1 MAIATQPKRT
11 THHKKRAGNHRPQ
24 NKSYLKTYW
33 PYIPMLMIVATGF
46 LINSLWSSG
55 AVLGSTTNLT
65 PSYLLEITIQ
75 YGSSVSKPALS
86 LDSQLSA
93 AAQSK
98 ADDMVNKDYW
108 AHDSPEG
115 KTPWT
120 FISASGY
127 PYKTAGE
134 NLAYGFKDASGV
146 VSGWMNSPEH
156 RENILNSDYQD
167 VGFGIASSPNY
178 QGKGPQTIVVAE
190 YGTPVDSAA
199 NITFN
204 VPATAQNTPIK
215 EVKGDST
222 EISAQPVSRLA
233 LITGN
238 DASMGALILSA
249 LAGAALTLF
258 LVRHG
263 KRFHKLI
270 VKGEAFVVHHP
281 LLDIAAV
288 FVFTAGFVLTRTIGI
303 IG

>member
-1 MAIATQPKRT
+1 MAIATKPKRT
-11 THHKKRAGNHRPQ
+11 THHKKRAGNHRAQ

-33 PYIPMLMIVATGF
+33 PYIPMLMIVSAGI
-46 LINSLWSSG
+46 LLNSLWSSG
-55 AVLGSTTNLT
+55 AVLGSTSNLS
-65 PSYLLEITIQ
+65 PSYLLEKTNENRT
-75 YGSSVSKPALS
+75 SVSKTALS
-86 LDSQLSA
+86 LDSQLNA

-98 ADDMVNKDYW
+98 AEDMVNKDYW
-108 AHDSPEG
+108 AHDSPDG

-120 FISASGY
+120 FITASGY

-146 VSGWMNSPEH
+146 ISGWMNSPQH
-156 RENILNSDYQD
+156 RDNILNPDYKD
-167 VGFGIASSPNY
+167 VGFGIASSPNF

-190 YGTPVDSAA
+190 YGSPVDSAS

-204 VPATAQNTPIK
+204 VPSTTQNTP
-215 EVKGDST
+215 VNQVQGDT
-222 EISAQPVSRLA
+222 TKLSAQPVSRIAMLTGGDAAWSA
-233 LITGN
+233 LV
-238 DASMGALILSA
+238 LSA
-249 LAGAALTLF
+249 IAGAALTLF

-263 KRFHKLI
+263 KRFHRFI

>member
-11 THHKKRAGNHRPQ
+11 SHHKKRAGNHRPQ
-24 NKSYLKTYW
+24 SKSYLKTYW
-33 PYIPMLMIVATGF
+33 PYIPMLMIIGAGV

-65 PSYLLEITIQ
+65 PTYLLEKTNQ
-75 YGSSVSKPALS
+75 NRSSESKPALA
-86 LDSQLSA
+86 LDSQLTK
-93 AAQSK
+93 AAQAK
-98 ADDMVNKDYW
+98 AEDMANKDYW
-108 AHDSPEG
+108 SHDSPEG
-115 KTPWT
+115 KTPWS
-120 FISASGY
+120 FIAASGY

-146 VSGWMNSPEH
+146 VSGWMNSPQH
-156 RENILNSDYQD
+156 RDNILNAEYTD
-167 VGFGIASSPNY
+167 VGFGIAESPNY

-190 YGTPVDSAA
+190 YGAPVDAAA

-204 VPATAQNTPIK
+204 VPATAQNTPVK
-215 EVKGDST
+215 EVKGDSM
-222 EISAQPVSRLA
+222 ELSAQPVSRIA
-233 LITGN
+233 QITGG
-238 DASMGALILSA
+238 DAAWSALVLSA
-249 LAGAALTLF
+249 IAGAALTLF

>member
-1 MAIATQPKRT
+1 MAIATKPKRT
-11 THHKKRAGNHRPQ
+11 THHKKRAGNHRAQ

-33 PYIPMLMIVATGF
+33 PYIPMLMIVATGI
-46 LINSLWSSG
+46 LVNSLWSSG
-55 AVLGSTTNLT
+55 AVLGSTTNLS
-65 PSYLLEITIQ
+65 PAYLLEKTNENRA
-75 YGSSVSKPALS
+75 SASKAALS
-86 LDSQLSA
+86 LDSQLNA

-98 ADDMVNKDYW
+98 AEDMVNKDYW
-108 AHDSPEG
+108 AHDSPDG

-120 FISASGY
+120 FITASGY

-146 VSGWMNSPEH
+146 ISGWMNSTEH
-156 RENILNSDYQD
+156 RDNILNPDYKD
-167 VGFGIASSPNY
+167 VGFGIASSPNF

-190 YGTPVDSAA
+190 YGSPVDSAA

-204 VPATAQNTPIK
+204 VPSTSQNTPVN
-215 EVKGDST
+215 EVRGDST
-222 EISAQPVSRLA
+222 ELSAKPVSRIAMMTGGDATWSA
-233 LITGN
+233 LV
-238 DASMGALILSA
+238 LSA
-249 LAGAALTLF
+249 IAGAALTLF

-263 KRFHKLI
+263 KRFHRLI
-270 VKGEAFVVHHP
+270 IKGEAFVVHHP

>member
-1 MAIATQPKRT
+1 MAIATKPKRT
-11 THHKKRAGNHRPQ
+11 THHKKRAGNHRAQ

-33 PYIPMLMIVATGF
+33 PYIPMLMIVATG
-46 LINSLWSSG
+46 LLVNSLWSSG
-55 AVLGSTTNLT
+55 AVLGSTTNSS
-65 PSYLLEITIQ
+65 PAYLLEKTNENRA
-75 YGSSVSKPALS
+75 SASKAALS
-86 LDSQLSA
+86 LDSQLNA

-98 ADDMVNKDYW
+98 AEDMVNKDYW
-108 AHDSPEG
+108 AHDSPDG

-120 FISASGY
+120 FITASGY

-146 VSGWMNSPEH
+146 ISGWMNSTEH
-156 RENILNSDYQD
+156 RDNILNPDYKD
-167 VGFGIASSPNY
+167 VGFGIASSPNF

-190 YGTPVDSAA
+190 YGSPVDSAA

-204 VPATAQNTPIK
+204 VPSTSQNTPVN
-215 EVKGDST
+215 EVRGDST
-222 EISAQPVSRLA
+222 ELSAKPVSRIAMMTGGDATWSA
-233 LITGN
+233 LV
-238 DASMGALILSA
+238 LSA
-249 LAGAALTLF
+249 IAGAALTLF

-263 KRFHKLI
+263 KRFHRLI
-270 VKGEAFVVHHP
+270 IKGEAFVVHHP

>member
-1 MAIATQPKRT
+1 MAIATKPKRT
-11 THHKKRAGNHRPQ
+11 THHKKRAGNHRAQ

-33 PYIPMLMIVATGF
+33 PYIPMLMIVATG
-46 LINSLWSSG
+46 LLVNSLWSSG
-55 AVLGSTTNLT
+55 AVLGSTTNLS
-65 PSYLLEITIQ
+65 PAYLLEKTNENRA
-75 YGSSVSKPALS
+75 SASKAALS
-86 LDSQLSA
+86 LDSQLNA

-98 ADDMVNKDYW
+98 AEDMVNKDYW
-108 AHDSPEG
+108 AHDSPDG

-120 FISASGY
+120 FITASGY

-146 VSGWMNSPEH
+146 ISGWMNSTEH
-156 RENILNSDYQD
+156 RDNILNPDYKD
-167 VGFGIASSPNY
+167 VGFGIASSPNF

-190 YGTPVDSAA
+190 YGSPVDSAA

-204 VPATAQNTPIK
+204 VPSTSQNTPVN
-215 EVKGDST
+215 EVRGDST
-222 EISAQPVSRLA
+222 ELSAKPVSRIAMMTGGDATWSA
-233 LITGN
+233 LV
-238 DASMGALILSA
+238 LSA
-249 LAGAALTLF
+249 IAGAALTLF

-263 KRFHKLI
+263 KRFHRLI
-270 VKGEAFVVHHP
+270 IKGEAFVVHHP